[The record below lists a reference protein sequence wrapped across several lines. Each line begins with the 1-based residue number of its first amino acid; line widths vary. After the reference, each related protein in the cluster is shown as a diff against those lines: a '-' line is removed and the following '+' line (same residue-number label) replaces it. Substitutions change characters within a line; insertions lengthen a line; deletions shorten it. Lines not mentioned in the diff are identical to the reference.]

1 MSTDKI
7 VSELQNVNPSAVIEL
22 FTLTLDNSLH
32 GATTTY
38 RFHAG
43 TSLKDNGEI
52 IWQGNSYTRYPVQ
65 AEGFQ
70 YGKGQLPRPTL
81 TFSNAVGTISAIL
94 LTVNAVTTGNDL
106 TGATVKR
113 IRTQARFI
121 DAANFPSNV
130 NPYGTPDNTAEY
142 PQEIYV
148 IDRKAA
154 ENRTVVS
161 FDPKES
167 CGLLLNIRGKEKYF
181 PCQNLSITSHQCFIM
196 NPEDYVVADSIGEI
210 IGIVHSHPTTP
221 PVASEADKISCEESK
236 LPWYIVNPKIETWGY
251 YEPCGYKAPL
261 LGRPWVWGVTDCLSL
276 VEDWY
281 LEEKQ
286 ISFKKAT
293 RPLTPEIFA
302 ENPQSKEDGDFD
314 NYLTTA
320 GFRLLA
326 PNEKLQNGDVLAMS
340 ILGKGLNHVGIFID
354 GDVLHHLGDRL
365 SCKEPYNPWL
375 LKCTGGRYRYASQ
388 N

>member
-1 MSTDKI
+1 MTWKDDALI
-7 VSELQNVNPSAVIEL
+7 
-22 FTLTLDNSLH
+22 
-32 GATTTY
+32 
-38 RFHAG
+38 HA
-43 TSLKDNGEI
+43 KE
-52 IWQGNSYTRYPVQ
+52 Q
-65 AEGFQ
+65 
-70 YGKGQLPRPTL
+70 
-81 TFSNAVGTISAIL
+81 
-94 LTVNAVTTGNDL
+94 
-106 TGATVKR
+106 
-113 IRTQARFI
+113 
-121 DAANFPSNV
+121 
-130 NPYGTPDNTAEY
+130 
-142 PQEIYV
+142 
-148 IDRKAA
+148 
-154 ENRTVVS
+154 
-161 FDPKES
+161 DPKES

-181 PCQNLSITSHQCFIM
+181 PCQNLAITSHQCFIM

-210 IGIVHSHPTTP
+210 IGIIHSHPTTP
-221 PVASEADKISCEESK
+221 PVASEADKISCEESN

-340 ILGKGLNHVGIFID
+340 ILGKGLNHVGIFLD
-354 GDVLHHLGDRL
+354 GDVLHHLADRI
-365 SCKEPYNPWL
+365 SCKEPYNQWL
-375 LKCTGGRYRYASQ
+375 LKCTGMRLRYAK
-388 N
+388 